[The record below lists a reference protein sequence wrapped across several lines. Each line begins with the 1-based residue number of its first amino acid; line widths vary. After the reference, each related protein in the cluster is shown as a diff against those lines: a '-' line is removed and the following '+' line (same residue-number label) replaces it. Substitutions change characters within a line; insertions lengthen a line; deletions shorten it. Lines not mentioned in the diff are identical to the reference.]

1 MSQKNYFLIVATLF
15 FIACSTIP
23 ITNRKSVHLLPN
35 SMMLSMSIASYQDFL
50 SQNPPLPSS
59 DDRVQEVRKVGNDIS
74 QGVIRFLNEN
84 EMTDRVNDFTW
95 EFNVIEDE
103 TVNAWCMPGGKIV
116 FYSGILPVAEGLN
129 GIATVM
135 GHEIAHA
142 VAQHGNERMTQQLA
156 IYMGAVT
163 LDYALANEPEK
174 TRDIFFLAYGAGSQ
188 LGSLAYSRTHEYEA
202 DKLGMVFMAMS
213 GYDPAYAIDFW
224 QRMTQIGGGKPPEF
238 LSTHPS
244 DENRVKA
251 LQKFLPEAQKYYKRE
266 KKSGGTIRL

>member
-1 MSQKNYFLIVATLF
+1 FLNDNKMA
-15 FIACSTIP
+15 
-23 ITNRKSVHLLPN
+23 
-35 SMMLSMSIASYQDFL
+35 
-50 SQNPPLPSS
+50 
-59 DDRVQEVRKVGNDIS
+59 DRVD
-74 QGVIRFLNEN
+74 
-84 EMTDRVNDFTW
+84 DFTW
-95 EFNVIEDE
+95 EFNVVEDE
-103 TVNAWCMPGGKIV
+103 AVNAWCMPGGKIV
-116 FYSGILPVAEGLN
+116 FYSGILPVTEGLN

-156 IYMGAVT
+156 IYLGAVS

-174 TRDIFFLAYGAGSQ
+174 TRDIFLMAYGAGSQ

-224 QRMTQIGGGKPPEF
+224 QRMSQIGGGKPPEF

-251 LQKFLPEAQKYYKRE
+251 LQKFLPEAKKYYTKNE
-266 KKSGGTIRL
+266 KSGGSIKL

>member
-1 MSQKNYFLIVATLF
+1 MSQKNYFLIVVTLF

-23 ITNRKSVHLLPN
+23 ITNRKSVKLLPN

-50 SQNPPLPSS
+50 NQNPPLPSS
-59 DDRVQEVRKVGNDIS
+59 DARVQEVQKVGNDIS
-74 QGVIRFLNEN
+74 QGVIQFLNDNKMAE
-84 EMTDRVNDFTW
+84 RVDDFTW
-95 EFNVIEDE
+95 EFNVVEDE

-116 FYSGILPVAEGLN
+116 FYSGILPVTEGLN

-174 TRDIFFLAYGAGSQ
+174 TRDIFLLAYGAGSQ

-224 QRMTQIGGGKPPEF
+224 QRMAQIGGAKPPEF

-244 DENRVKA
+244 DENRVEA
-251 LQKFLPEAQKYYKRE
+251 LRKFLPEAQKYYKTG